1 MNASLKWRIG
11 LIAGLTVISLF
22 LLIPTLAWDYG
33 TGRSWLPEWWLKS
46 SVLPHSPI
54 TLGLD
59 LQGGMHL
66 VIGVNTEEAVDN
78 EVRRLRERLQSDLEE
93 QKLAFSEVKL
103 SGDGKRIEV
112 SFPDLAALDKGT
124 AYISKN
130 YSILVPAEGQGSLNP
145 AYSLLDRQADYMR
158 TNVVKQVRET
168 LMSRVDEFGVA
179 EPSILTQGKDRIL
192 VQLPGVKDPERV
204 KRIIQRT
211 AKLEF
216 MLVEDGAATKEELL
230 AKPKY
235 NGQVPAGTRLVPEKD
250 KQGKAAGWFLLDEA
264 TKVTGDNLVD
274 ARMSFSSQALQ
285 GAVVSFQFNPE
296 GAREF
301 AKLTG
306 AHIGER
312 LAIVLEGMVRS
323 APVIRARIYDRG
335 QIEGS
340 FSADEA
346 TDLAIVLRA
355 GSLPVNIKIEEERT
369 IGPSLGA
376 DLIRKGKVA
385 TFWGTAVVVLFMV
398 LYYSIGGLIA
408 DLALIL
414 NLIFVLA
421 CLAAV
426 GATLTLPGIAGI
438 ALTLGMAV
446 DANVLIFERMREEVR
461 NGKTPRSAV
470 EAGYGKALSAIIDSN
485 VTTLLAGVVLYQVGT
500 GPIRGFAVT
509 LSLGI
514 FTTVFTAVVITR
526 VFYDLMF
533 MGRGSGQ
540 KLHIGIEA

>member
-11 LIAGLTVISLF
+11 LIAGLTLLSLF
-22 LLIPTLAWDYG
+22 LLVPTLAWDYD
-33 TGRSWLPEWWLKS
+33 TGKSLLPEWWQQSK
-46 SVLPHSPI
+46 VLPRSPI

-66 VIGVNTEEAVDN
+66 VIGVNTEEAVEN
-78 EVRRLRERLQSDLEE
+78 ETRRLRERLQSDLQE
-93 QKLAFSEVKL
+93 QKLAFTDVKL
-103 SGDGKRIEV
+103 TEDRKGIQA
-112 SFPDLAALDKGT
+112 SFPDAAALDKGT
-124 AYISKN
+124 DYIGKN
-130 YSILVPAEGQGSLNP
+130 YTILVPAGGKGTLTPS
-145 AYSLLDRQADYMR
+145 YVLLERQADYLR

-179 EPSILTQGKDRIL
+179 EPSIVTQGKDRIL

-216 MLVEDGAATKEELL
+216 MLVDDAAATKEELL

-235 NGQVPAGTRLVPEKD
+235 NGQTPAGTRLVPQKD
-250 KQGKAAGWFLLDEA
+250 KEGKIERWYLLAEDS
-264 TKVTGDNLVD
+264 KVTGDNLVD
-274 ARMSFSSQALQ
+274 ARMSFSQQAME
-285 GAVVSFQFNPE
+285 GSVVSFQFNPE

-306 AHIGER
+306 AHIGEP

-323 APVIRARIYDRG
+323 APVIRAKIYDRG
-335 QIEGS
+335 QVEGN
-340 FSADEA
+340 FSAEEA

-385 TFWGTAVVVLFMV
+385 TFWGTAIVVVFMV

-438 ALTLGMAV
+438 ALTMGMSV
-446 DANVLIFERMREEVR
+446 DANVLIFERMREELR
-461 NGKTPRSAV
+461 NGKTPRSTI
-470 EAGYGKALSAIIDSN
+470 ESGYGKALSAIIDSN

-509 LSLGI
+509 LSIGI
-514 FTTVFTAVVITR
+514 VTSVFTAVVVTR
-526 VFYDLMF
+526 VMYDLMF
-533 MGRGSGQ
+533 SGRRRVE
-540 KLHIGIEA
+540 KLHIGIEV